1 MSDYY
6 KELGEVLKTR
16 SIEALKEF
24 HIKYYGEAPEISDLA
39 LEVSMHKMICN
50 RTDMPKDLAVY
61 SLGWLVGRGYSPWI
75 D

>member
-6 KELGEVLKTR
+6 KELGEALKTR

-24 HIKYYGEAPEISDLA
+24 HIKYYGEAPELNDLA
-39 LEVSMHKMICN
+39 LEVSMNKMICN
-50 RTDMPKDLAVY
+50 RTDMPKDLAMD
-61 SLGWLVGRGYSPWI
+61 SLHWLMSRGYSPRI